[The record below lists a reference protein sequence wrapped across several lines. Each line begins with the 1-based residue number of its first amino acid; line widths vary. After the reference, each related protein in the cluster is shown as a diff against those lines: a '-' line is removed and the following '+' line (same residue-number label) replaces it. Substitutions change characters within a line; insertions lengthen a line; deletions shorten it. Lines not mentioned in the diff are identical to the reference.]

1 MTEHQ
6 HPNLEPAATFLIER
20 EPVEGYQV
28 TSAQGRYAEQWKRRA
43 LDLLDTLGQPDPKG
57 PSESQ
62 RLVGPVGPT
71 GELVHVRVELLPNG
85 EARYHQAWFQVPKAA
100 FQPKRANR
108 LLILVFCVGFLAGAA
123 AFFLATGGKTLQ
135 GISGNG
141 GPPHTGE
148 GSSSAKGVQAN
159 PYSTKLQNELAASRE
174 LRENL
179 IEYLSQE
186 GFAADMSAPTANEK
200 WSVRLDAIGDFSSAS
215 PPPEPLWLN
224 NVEVAKLLNLLR
236 TLDQW
241 EAGAEALPESVAQ

>member
-20 EPVEGYQV
+20 EPAEGYQV

-71 GELVHVRVELLPNG
+71 GELVHVRVELLPTG

-159 PYSTKLQNELAASRE
+159 PYSTKLQNELAATRE
-174 LRENL
+174 LREKL

-186 GFAADMSAPTANEK
+186 GLAADMSAPTVR
-200 WSVRLDAIGDFSSAS
+200 SVKLLIWDLAVDSGEGSTKVHDFDA
-215 PPPEPLWLN
+215 
-224 NVEVAKLLNLLR
+224 AKLLNLLR

-241 EAGAEALPESVAQ
+241 EAGAEALPKSVAQ